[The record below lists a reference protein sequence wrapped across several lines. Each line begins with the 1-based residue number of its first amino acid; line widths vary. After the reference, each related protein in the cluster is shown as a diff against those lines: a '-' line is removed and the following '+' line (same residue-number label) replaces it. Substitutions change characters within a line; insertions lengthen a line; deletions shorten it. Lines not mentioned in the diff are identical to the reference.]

1 MAVGRCANP
10 RVNGADRPVLQ
21 VAVTV
26 GGAEIPGS
34 PFKVMSDEPVHAK
47 AGGHVGAHAAAE
59 PSGTRRKEPDVHVTI
74 APTVVHWA
82 WGETVSNVLWD
93 CPPNPALVDCPVGHW
108 GPQCTPCPA
117 CGTISRSMA
126 PLRHNMA
133 HAAVLS
139 RTRGTVCYSIV
150 LRAAWLSL
158 QA

>member
-47 AGGHVGAHAAAE
+47 AGGHVGTHAAAE

-74 APTVVHWA
+74 APTVVHRVA
-82 WGETVSNVLWD
+82 STAAAATTAATKVPATTAAATTTATVE
-93 CPPNPALVDCPVGHW
+93 AKTTAATMTAAATTAA
-108 GPQCTPCPA
+108 GPTEA
-117 CGTISRSMA
+117 SFAR
-126 PLRHNMA
+126 R
-133 HAAVLS
+133 
-139 RTRGTVCYSIV
+139 
-150 LRAAWLSL
+150 
-158 QA
+158 